1 VKIERVLAISSRI
14 VRQFLR
20 DRRTVA
26 FLILVPSFV
35 MGLLGYLV
43 NQERATYDVAL
54 VNADAGVT
62 LPSGNVVRLGDVVA
76 EALGGEPGLRVV
88 DMTPGEAQDAL
99 AAGSIAAIFTLP
111 EGLTRDVVTGAGASI
126 GLRLEGAQATVVQ
139 AVSMSAAAAL
149 RRSPELLRDALAPLP
164 GAPSQAVPVKPL
176 LQLDVSYLHGG
187 ADLGP
192 LDYMA
197 SAFIAG
203 FVFFFVF
210 LLTCVSFL
218 RERSS
223 GTIERLA
230 ASPVSRGEVVLG
242 YLGGF
247 TVFAIIEALIILLF
261 AIYVLGAVFVG
272 SVWLVLLVELLLTLG
287 AVSLGI
293 LLSFFARNELQ
304 VIQFVPLVIIPQFLL
319 GGLVWPVET
328 LARPLQWLAAV
339 MPLTYAAGAMHDVM
353 IKGAGIGDI
362 AGNLAFLVGF
372 AVVVATLAA
381 AVLRREVA

>member
-1 VKIERVLAISSRI
+1 MKIERILAIASRI

-43 NQERATYDVAL
+43 NQERATYEVAL
-54 VNADAGVT
+54 VNADAGVA
-62 LPSGNVVRLGDVVA
+62 LPSGSVVRLGDVVA
-76 EALGGEPGLRVV
+76 GALGGEPGLRVV
-88 DMTPGEAQDAL
+88 DMTPGQAQDAL
-99 AAGSIAAIFTLP
+99 AAGSIAAVFTLP
-111 EGLTRDVVTGAGASI
+111 GGLTRDVVTGAGASI
-126 GLRLEGAQATVVQ
+126 GLRLEGAQAAVIQ

-149 RRSPELLRDALAPLP
+149 RRCPQLLQDALAALP
-164 GAPSQAVPVKPL
+164 GAPSRAVPVKPP

-328 LARPLQWLAAV
+328 LARPLQWIAAV

-362 AGNLAFLVGF
+362 AGNLVFLLGF
-372 AVVVATLAA
+372 AIVVATLAA